1 ASVKLNPCASET
13 SAKLSAKS
21 SRLISNLRQEP
32 HWLVVRDERVN
43 PASAGF
49 FYARFLGLDKLELPP
64 VTILEIHHTSV
75 SQRK

>member
-1 ASVKLNPCASET
+1 M
-13 SAKLSAKS
+13 
-21 SRLISNLRQEP
+21 
-32 HWLVVRDERVN
+32 VRDERVN